1 MVTYKRYQQP
11 SGHWHERNHHRISEQ
26 LNLVF
31 VSDEEKIRPL
41 VFITKAEERKAA
53 FQENQFKNFNR
64 LVNTRAYGQQ
74 ALSKHKPEKTLARIE
89 KKVNNYIKLTT
100 AKLFGEQKK
109 YLNAKNELPTNR
121 KLYQISLFLMKK
133 TFSRQRRNRR
143 ISIGPQRKAPRIT
156 TLEHHEPEVFFQN

>member
-1 MVTYKRYQQP
+1 MYTTDVLLWKHMRYQQP

-41 VFITKAEERKAA
+41 VYITKDEETKAA

-100 AKLFGEQKK
+100 AKLFGEQK

-121 KLYQISLFLMKK
+121 KLYQTSPFLRKKKLFA
-133 TFSRQRRNRR
+133 
-143 ISIGPQRKAPRIT
+143 PKAD
-156 TLEHHEPEVFFQN
+156 